1 MNFKTD
7 LQFLIKKSV
16 QLKIK
21 KKLKWFLQKIHNYSI
36 KTTNIVNF
44 AINVLSIFC
53 DLKNKIE
60 LQINY
65 INTLQL
71 KLVQPATI
79 NKYKSFNS
87 YFYDSLIYYIKQK

>member
-1 MNFKTD
+1 MN
-7 LQFLIKKSV
+7 I
-16 QLKIK
+16 
-21 KKLKWFLQKIHNYSI
+21 
-36 KTTNIVNF
+36 
-44 AINVLSIFC
+44 LSIFC
-53 DLKNKIE
+53 ELKKNKIE

-71 KLVQPATI
+71 KLVQLATI

>member
-1 MNFKTD
+1 MN
-7 LQFLIKKSV
+7 I
-16 QLKIK
+16 
-21 KKLKWFLQKIHNYSI
+21 
-36 KTTNIVNF
+36 
-44 AINVLSIFC
+44 LSIFC
-53 DLKNKIE
+53 ELKKNKIE

-71 KLVQPATI
+71 KLVQLATT